1 MTRAPITTAM
11 DALAAG
17 LIPAAAVIF
26 AALVAIRCWRRGET
40 GIASL
45 YGMIAILMAGI
56 AIVVPCAW
64 WPA

>member
-17 LIPAAAVIF
+17 LIPAT
-26 AALVAIRCWRRGET
+26 AALFSATCAVRCWRRGET

-45 YGMIAILMAGI
+45 YGMIALLMAGI
-56 AIVVPCAW
+56 TIVVPCAW

>member
-1 MTRAPITTAM
+1 MSAPITTAM

-17 LIPAAAVIF
+17 LIPAAAAIF
-26 AALVAIRCWRRGET
+26 AATCALRCWRRGET

-45 YGMIAILMAGI
+45 YGAIALLMAGI
-56 AIVVPCAW
+56 AIVVTRAW

>member
-17 LIPAAAVIF
+17 LIPAAAALF
-26 AALVAIRCWRRGET
+26 AALAALRCWRRGET

-45 YGMIAILMAGI
+45 YWLLALLMSGI

>member
-1 MTRAPITTAM
+1 MSAPITTAAA
-11 DALAAG
+11 ALAAG
-17 LIPAAAVIF
+17 LIPAAAAL
-26 AALVAIRCWRRGET
+26 AATLIAVRCWRRGET

-45 YGMIAILMAGI
+45 YGMIALLMGGI

>member
-17 LIPAAAVIF
+17 LIPAAAALF
-26 AALVAIRCWRRGET
+26 AITCALRCWRRGET

-45 YGMIAILMAGI
+45 YWLLALLMSGI